1 MRHPQRIVCLTTEPT
16 EVLYLLGEQARIVG
30 ISGFTTRPAIARKE
44 KPKIAA
50 FTSAKIDK
58 ILELQPDLVIGFSNL
73 QADIAA
79 ALIRAGVEVHIFNQR
94 SIAQMLN
101 MIATVGSLVGAA
113 DKAHALINELELAI
127 AQAKQQASL
136 LPAKPIVY
144 FEEWNAPMI
153 CSIKWASEL
162 IEIAGGRD
170 CFPELA
176 QFHSAKDRTVQAQQV
191 IERQP
196 DIIIGSWCGKKF
208 QPEQVVARDGWDTIP
223 AVKNGMVFEMKSAD
237 ILQPGPSLITHGL
250 KQLQTIIQQWAST
263 QTSTLDIPSIH
274 GT

>member
-1 MRHPQRIVCLTTEPT
+1 MRYPQRIVCLTTEPT

-44 KPKIAA
+44 KPKVSA
-50 FTSAKIDK
+50 FTSANIDK
-58 ILELQPDLVIGFSNL
+58 ILALKPDLVIGFSNL

-79 ALIRAGVEVHIFNQR
+79 SLIRAGVEVHIFNQR
-94 SIAQMLN
+94 SIVQMLN
-101 MIATVGSLVGAA
+101 MIATVGSLVGAS
-113 DKAHALINELELAI
+113 DKALKLIGELALTI
-127 AQAKQQASL
+127 AQAKQSASL

-144 FEEWNAPMI
+144 FEEWNDPMI

-162 IEIAGGRD
+162 IEIAGGKD

-176 QFHSAKDRTVQAQQV
+176 EFHSAKDRTIDARQV

-208 QPEQVVARDGWDTIP
+208 QPDQVVARDGWMSIP
-223 AVKNGMVFEMKSAD
+223 AVKNNMIFEIKSVD

-250 KQLQTIIQQWAST
+250 KQLQAIIHQWARI
-263 QTSTLDIPSIH
+263 QTNLH
-274 GT
+274 EN